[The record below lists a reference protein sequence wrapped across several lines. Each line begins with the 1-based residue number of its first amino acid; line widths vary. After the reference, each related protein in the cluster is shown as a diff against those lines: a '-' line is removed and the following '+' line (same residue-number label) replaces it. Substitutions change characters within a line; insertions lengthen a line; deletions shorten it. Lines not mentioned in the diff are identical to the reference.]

1 MTRLGNRPAPDDIR
15 GDPESTFDLLERA
28 HAGDRTALDALFS
41 RYLRPLERWTSGRLP
56 AWARSA
62 ADTQDVVQD
71 TLLNAFKNLGG
82 FEPRHEGAFQAYLRQ
97 AVMNQIR
104 DRLRRTAARPR
115 TTLLDEDEHLHP
127 SSPLEDAMAKQTFER
142 YEAALTK
149 LDATQREAIIGRF
162 ELGCS
167 YEELATAMAKPSAD
181 AVRKVVSRALVHLV
195 EEMQRERRR

>member
-1 MTRLGNRPAPDDIR
+1 MDA
-15 GDPESTFDLLERA
+15 ESTFDLLERA
-28 HAGDRTALDALFS
+28 HAGDRAALDALFS
-41 RYLRPLERWTSGRLP
+41 RYLRPLEQWASGRLP

-71 TLLNAFKNLGG
+71 TLLSAFKNLGH
-82 FEPRHEGAFQAYLRQ
+82 FEPRHERAFQAYLRQ

-104 DRLRRTAARPR
+104 DRLRRTATRPQ
-115 TTLLDEDEHLHP
+115 TTPFNEEDHTHP
-127 SSPLEDAMAKQTFER
+127 SSPLEDAVAKETFER

-167 YEELATAMAKPSAD
+167 YEELAAKMAKPSAD

-195 EEMQRERRR
+195 EEMKRERRR